1 MIRFLKS
8 LITPGVRSSEFF
20 ATLLSAL
27 LLKLGIFSPVEAGA
41 VAAFVLSRGFAKF
54 GK

>member
-1 MIRFLKS
+1 MTQFIKRLF
-8 LITPGVRSSEFF
+8 TPGIRSSECV

-41 VAAFVLSRGFAKF
+41 VAAYVVSRGLAKF